1 MLHKQNRDRLF
12 DSAEGALI
20 VLTAYDEVQQSGDMS
35 APFLQEA
42 SFWWV
47 SGISEA
53 GWKIILD
60 TSRRHATLVRPERS
74 KVDLIFNGALSDDEI
89 RSISGIQTII
99 EARDFETELRQ
110 LHRHHAVAQV
120 ADNAFRNAEMVANPA
135 QNDLREVCE
144 RVFESVQDCTKLLN
158 RLRAIKQSA
167 ELERMQRAIDLTV
180 EAFKSVR
187 TNLEKSKT
195 ENALEAEFIYKFRQK
210 NATHAYEPIV
220 AAGENA
226 CTLHYVANDAKI
238 NARDLVLID
247 IGARVDGYAA
257 DITRTYC
264 RNPTKRQRAVHA
276 AVERVHDEVISLIEP
291 GLLVADY
298 IRESDLIMKHALN
311 ELGLLEDL
319 QDDETFRRYFP
330 HAMSHGLGVDT
341 HDSLGAPRFFE
352 PGMVLTVEPGIYID
366 EEGIGVRI
374 EDDILV
380 TKTGRKNLSAALS
393 TAL

>member
-1 MLHKQNRDRLF
+1 
-12 DSAEGALI
+12 
-20 VLTAYDEVQQSGDMS
+20 
-35 APFLQEA
+35 
-42 SFWWV
+42 
-47 SGISEA
+47 
-53 GWKIILD
+53 
-60 TSRRHATLVRPERS
+60 
-74 KVDLIFNGALSDDEI
+74 
-89 RSISGIQTII
+89 
-99 EARDFETELRQ
+99 
-110 LHRHHAVAQV
+110 
-120 ADNAFRNAEMVANPA
+120 MVANPA

-393 TAL
+393 TALYR